1 MPIKEF
7 LLQARNFFTR
17 SGAALL
23 LLCGALLPAAVR
35 AAPVD
40 DAAEVSRLM
49 QAGQLNE
56 AIKRVDEALAQKP
69 GDARLR
75 FSKGMILARQN
86 KPTEAIAILLKLTE
100 DFPDLPE
107 PYNNLAVLY
116 AANGQY
122 ESARVAL
129 DRAIVNNPGYATA
142 HENLG
147 DVYAELAGQSYE
159 KAAKLDSGN
168 ASAKAKTVALRASV
182 LASVPRVAAKQ
193 PAAQTAKNVLAAV
206 DISASAAPGAP
217 GTARQAAGKPAAE
230 VVSSADQSAVMATV
244 AAWADAWSARDVK
257 AYLDFYSPDFILPR
271 GLNRAS
277 WVAERISRI
286 SSKRSIS
293 VKVEEAVVTLTGDSA
308 TVQFQQLFV
317 SDKLRSTDHK
327 TLTLIRRD
335 GRWRICEERAS

>member
-1 MPIKEF
+1 MRIKEF
-7 LLQARNFFTR
+7 LLQPRHCHIRF
-17 SGAALL
+17 GAALL
-23 LLCGALLPAAVR
+23 LLCTTLLPVAVR
-35 AAPVD
+35 AASGD
-40 DAAEVSRLM
+40 DAAEVSRLV
-49 QAGQLNE
+49 QAGQLDE
-56 AIKRVDEALAQKP
+56 ATKRVDAALAQKP

-129 DRAIVNNPGYATA
+129 DKAIVNNPGYATA

-159 KAAKLDSGN
+159 KAAKLDSSN

-182 LASVPRVAAKQ
+182 LASVPRDAAKQ
-193 PAAQTAKNVLAAV
+193 PAAQAAKNVLAAV
-206 DISASAAPGAP
+206 DTSASGAP
-217 GTARQAAGKPAAE
+217 GTGRQSAGKPPADAA
-230 VVSSADQSAVMATV
+230 SSADQSAVMAAV
-244 AAWADAWSARDVK
+244 AAWADAWSERDVK

-277 WVAERISRI
+277 WVAERTNRI
-286 SSKRSIS
+286 SSKRRIS
-293 VKVEEAVVTLTGDSA
+293 VKVEKPVVTLTGDSA

-317 SDKLRSTDHK
+317 SDKLRSTDRK

-335 GRWRICEERAS
+335 GRWRISEERAE